1 MTLRQMIVALLSFFL
16 LTGIGGG
23 LMAAAALPFAATTG
37 TVANAGA
44 RMFDDLPTD
53 IDFTRPSE
61 QSVILAADGS
71 KLATFYAENRIIVAS
86 DEISQ
91 HIKNAA
97 VAIEDE
103 RFYQHNG
110 IDAQG
115 LARAAMTNLMGG
127 QLSGGSTITQQYVKN
142 AIIEEG
148 RISGDN
154 TMIAKATERS
164 ISRKLNEARFAIAV
178 ENVATKDEILTG
190 YLNLA
195 QFGPSQWGVEA
206 ASRYFYGVSAK
217 DVTLEQAAMLA
228 GITQAPG
235 KWNPVTNPEAAKQ
248 RRDVVLGQMY
258 KLDMITREEFE
269 AATAVT
275 IEDMLNVTEAT
286 NGCAEAGISAY
297 FCEYV
302 VKDLL
307 NSPSLGETREE
318 RTQKLYRGGL
328 VISTTIN
335 PADQQHA
342 YDAVVAST
350 PVDDPSSINM
360 ALSSVE
366 PGTGHIKA
374 MVQNT
379 NYGNPTPENPEDMT
393 LNLNVGMTMGG
404 GSGYQGGSTFK
415 VFTLME
421 WLRQGNGV
429 YDRVNANGRTFPR
442 DSWSIRCAPGLRDD
456 YRPTNLE
463 GIGSGMMTV
472 LDSTRLSVNVSY
484 VAMANQLDMCDIVDL
499 ASDLGLER
507 GRMAVE
513 GDPETA
519 EFEKSGIPFEY
530 GETLP
535 LMPNPAASL
544 GSNPVTPL
552 SMANAMATIAA
563 DGKYCKPLSFTKIT
577 DSDGNVIATNE
588 PECRQ
593 VIDAELARQT
603 TSVLQ
608 TVVAPNATGSRA
620 VLSGDRPAAGKTG
633 TANMDWHAWFMGYT
647 PQLATAVWQGHH
659 EGYISMFNSVING
672 QYHYEV
678 YGGLYPA
685 QTFKAFMDAAL
696 ADQPIEQFT
705 APSKDPRSARRAPT
719 TDPASD
725 QQDESKEEEN
735 ETPAEDTQAP
745 PPGEAAP
752 NLIGKSQD
760 DAQSTALT
768 AGYGYVTRV
777 VDSSAP
783 AGTVVRQV
791 PEAGAAAA
799 TGTQIEIWISSGR
812 G

>member
-1 MTLRQMIVALLSFFL
+1 MQKSGRKMTLRQLIVALLSFFL

-23 LMAAAALPFAATTG
+23 ILAAAALPLAATTG
-37 TVANAGA
+37 TVANAGT
-44 RMFDDLPTD
+44 RVFDDLPTE

-71 KLATFYAENRIIVAS
+71 HLATFYAENRIIVSS

-91 HIKNAA
+91 YIKDAV

-103 RFYQHNG
+103 RFFQHNG

-115 LARAAMTNLMGG
+115 LIGAAWNNFTGG
-127 QLSGGSTITQQYVKN
+127 RLAGGSTITQQYVKN

-148 RISGDN
+148 RILGDAE
-154 TMIAKATERS
+154 MIQGATERS
-164 ISRKLNEARFAIAV
+164 ISRKLNEARYAIAV
-178 ENVATKDEILTG
+178 ENQMTKDQILTG

-206 ASRYFYGVSAK
+206 ASRYFYGVPAS

-235 KWNPVTNPEAAKQ
+235 KWNPITNQDEAKQ
-248 RRDVVLGQMY
+248 RRDTVLGQMY
-258 KLDMITREEFE
+258 NLDMITREELE
-269 AATAVT
+269 TAVAVP
-275 IEDMLNVTEAT
+275 IADMLNVTGVP

-302 VKDLL
+302 VKDVL

-328 VISTTIN
+328 VITTTID
-335 PADQQHA
+335 PADQQAA

-350 PVDDPSSINM
+350 PVNDPSSINM

-379 NYGNPTPENPEDMT
+379 NYGNPTAENPDDMT

-404 GSGYQGGSTFK
+404 GSGYQSGSTFK

-421 WLRQGNGV
+421 WLDEGNGAM
-429 YDRVNANGRTFPR
+429 DIINADNQEFPR
-442 DSWSIRCAPGLRDD
+442 ESWNIRCAPHLADD
-456 YRPTNLE
+456 YKPSNIE
-463 GIGSGMMTV
+463 GIGSGNMTV
-472 LDSTRLSVNVSY
+472 LEVTRRSVNAAYVS
-484 VAMANQLDMCDIVDL
+484 MANKLDMCDITEM
-499 ASDLGLER
+499 AADLGVER
-507 GRMAVE
+507 GRMAIE

-519 EFEKSGIPFEY
+519 EFAASDLPFEY
-530 GETLP
+530 GEPLP
-535 LMPNPAASL
+535 LLPNPSASL
-544 GSNPVTPL
+544 GTNPVTPL

-563 DGKYCKPLSFTKIT
+563 DGNRCEPLSFTKIT
-577 DSDGNVIATNE
+577 DADGNEIAVNQ

-603 TSVLQ
+603 TSILEE
-608 TVVAPNATGSRA
+608 VVEPGSTGARA
-620 VLSGDRPAAGKTG
+620 VLANGRPAAGKTG

-672 QYHYEV
+672 QFHTEV
-678 YGGLYPA
+678 YGGLYPPMS
-685 QTFKAFMDAAL
+685 FKTYMDAVL
-696 ADQPIEQFT
+696 ADQPIERFT
-705 APSKDPRSARRAPT
+705 PPTKDPRTVRGQHSLTPQEVEFDAPDGT
-719 TDPASD
+719 VPNLVGQP
-725 QQDESKEEEN
+725 QQD
-735 ETPAEDTQAP
+735 AQA
-745 PPGEAAP
+745 AA
-752 NLIGKSQD
+752 LS
-760 DAQSTALT
+760 S
-768 AGYGYVTRV
+768 GYGYTTRSEPS
-777 VDSSAP
+777 DQP
-783 AGTVVRQV
+783 QGTVIRQV
-791 PEAGAAAA
+791 PAAGEQIPR
-799 TGTQIEIWISSGR
+799 GTRIEIWISAGE

>member
-1 MTLRQMIVALLSFFL
+1 MQKSGRKLTLRQLIVALLSFFL

-23 LMAAAALPFAATTG
+23 ILAAAALPFAATTG
-37 TVANAGA
+37 TIANAGT
-44 RMFDDLPTD
+44 RVFDDLPTE

-61 QSVILAADGS
+61 QSVILAGDGS
-71 KLATFYAENRIIVAS
+71 HLATFYAENRIIVPS
-86 DEISQ
+86 EEISQ
-91 HIKNAA
+91 LIKDATI
-97 VAIEDE
+97 AIEDE
-103 RFYQHNG
+103 RFFQHNG

-115 LARAAMTNLMGG
+115 LVGAAWNNFTGG
-127 QLSGGSTITQQYVKN
+127 RLAGGSTITQQYVKN

-148 RISGDN
+148 RILGDN
-154 TMIAKATERS
+154 ELIAGATERS

-178 ENVATKDEILTG
+178 ENSLTKDQILTG

-206 ASRYFYGVSAK
+206 ASRYFYGIPAS

-235 KWNPVTNPEAAKQ
+235 KWNPITNADEAKQ
-248 RRDVVLGQMY
+248 RRDTVLGQMY
-258 KLDMITREEFE
+258 NLDMISRDELE
-269 AATAVT
+269 TAVAVP
-275 IEDMLNVTEAT
+275 IADMLNVTQVP

-302 VKDLL
+302 VKDIL

-328 VISTTIN
+328 VITTTID
-335 PADQQHA
+335 PADQKAA

-350 PVDDPSSINM
+350 PVNDPSSINM

-379 NYGNPTPENPEDMT
+379 NYGNPTAENPDDMT

-404 GSGYQGGSTFK
+404 GSGYQSGSTFK

-421 WLRQGNGV
+421 WLNQGNGAMDV
-429 YDRVNANGRTFPR
+429 INANNQSFPR
-442 DSWSIRCAPGLRDD
+442 ASWNIRCAPHLADD
-456 YRPTNLE
+456 YNPTNIE
-463 GIGSGMMTV
+463 GIGSGNMTV
-472 LDSTRLSVNVSY
+472 LEVTRRSVNAAYVS
-484 VAMANQLDMCDIVDL
+484 MANHLDMCDITDM
-499 ASDLGLER
+499 AANLGIER
-507 GRMAVE
+507 GRIAIE

-519 EFEKSGIPFEY
+519 EFAATNLPFEY
-530 GETLP
+530 GEPLP
-535 LMPNPAASL
+535 LLPNPSAVL
-544 GSNPVTPL
+544 GTNPVTPL

-563 DGKYCKPLSFTKIT
+563 DGNRCEPLSFTKIT
-577 DSDGNVIATNE
+577 DANGNDIAVNE

-603 TSVLQ
+603 TSVLEE
-608 TVVAPNATGSRA
+608 VVEPRSTGSRA
-620 VLSGDRPAAGKTG
+620 VLANGRPVAGKTG

-672 QYHYEV
+672 QFHQEV

-685 QTFKAFMDAAL
+685 MTFKMFMDTALADEPMERFTAPTKDPRSIQGQNSTTDQNRAGTSGTVPNLVGQSQQDAQSAAL
-696 ADQPIEQFT
+696 ADGYGYT
-705 APSKDPRSARRAPT
+705 TRAE
-719 TDPASD
+719 ASD
-725 QQDESKEEEN
+725 QPQ
-735 ETPAEDTQAP
+735 
-745 PPGEAAP
+745 
-752 NLIGKSQD
+752 
-760 DAQSTALT
+760 
-768 AGYGYVTRV
+768 
-777 VDSSAP
+777 
-783 AGTVVRQV
+783 GTVIRQV
-791 PEAGAAAA
+791 PGPGENAAR
-799 TGTQIEIWISSGR
+799 GTRIEIWISAGE